1 MLYDRGRPA
10 GPDADP
16 RTRILTMTMTIRIA
30 SLFLALALPLTAQD
44 AGGPTEPETMF
55 YKAFYL
61 EKGQRDF
68 AGAMALYEQF
78 LAKAPEHKLA
88 GEAARQQ
95 FRLLDATGK
104 TKERDAFKAKY
115 EKLLGNVAATA
126 PTPAVQERPARGGEG
141 GERPARGEGGAAGG
155 RPDTAAR
162 MAELEKQLAAA
173 KEAGNADEVK
183 RLEQQIERMKSMGN
197 RGQGGPGGTGGRG
210 RGGLM
215 GAVMGGKPV
224 AEMSDEEI
232 GQLKSG
238 IEQSSQMIDMM
249 RERNPEQ
256 ADKLEKGVADLKKA
270 LDAGDKAAA
279 QTALDALKSAMPAR
293 GGRGN
298 RGGGGGEAGGA
309 GAGAGGGGRG
319 GNGGGGG
326 GGGGI

>member
-1 MLYDRGRPA
+1 
-10 GPDADP
+10 
-16 RTRILTMTMTIRIA
+16 MTMTTRLA
-30 SLFLALALPLTAQD
+30 SLLLALALPLTAQD
-44 AGGPTEPETMF
+44 AGGSAEPETMF

-115 EKLLGNVAATA
+115 EKLLGNVAAAA
-126 PTPAVQERPARGGEG
+126 PTPAVQERPARGEG
-141 GERPARGEGGAAGG
+141 GERPARGEGGAQGG
-155 RPDTAAR
+155 RPDMAAR
-162 MAELEKQLAAA
+162 MAELEKKLADA
-173 KEAGNADEVK
+173 KAAGNADEVK
-183 RLEQQIERMKSMGN
+183 NLEQQIERMKSMGN
-197 RGQGGPGGTGGRG
+197 RGQGGPGGAGGRG

-224 AEMSDEEI
+224 AEMSDEEL
-232 GQLKSG
+232 GQLKTG
-238 IEQSSQMIDMM
+238 IEQSGQMIEMM

-293 GGRGN
+293 GGRGG
-298 RGGGGGEAGGA
+298 RGGQGGGGEAGG
-309 GAGAGGGGRG
+309 GRGGNAGGGGG
-319 GNGGGGG
+319 TAGGGGG
-326 GGGGI
+326 GN